1 MKVEFLDNDVL
12 GAELLIS
19 ASEFVKA
26 KNNEREYD
34 SLVHATAAFA
44 NLLGLDYQISED
56 EFDAVIARLDKTG
69 AVIFTIGESQYPTRR
84 WCEICVSNNNQLEK
98 IAYEDEDGW
107 GTVIFVVKR
116 NAPTNGCVPLWTT
129 TFGSVLEF

>member
-12 GAELLIS
+12 GVELLIS

-34 SLVHATAAFA
+34 SLIHATAAFA

-56 EFDAVIARLDKTG
+56 EFDAVIARLDKIG

-98 IAYEDEDGW
+98 IAYEDEDGYQLKKYCKYNPKAMADIRKKYEKG
-107 GTVIFVVKR
+107 GTR
-116 NAPTNGCVPLWTT
+116 H
-129 TFGSVLEF
+129 E

>member
-1 MKVEFLDNDVL
+1 MKVEFLDNDVI

-56 EFDAVIARLDKTG
+56 EFNAVIARLDKTG

-98 IAYEDEDGW
+98 IAYEDEDGYHLKKYCKYNPKAMADIKKKYEAG
-107 GTVIFVVKR
+107 GTR
-116 NAPTNGCVPLWTT
+116 H
-129 TFGSVLEF
+129 E